1 MSLDVR
7 QSMVIQNKK
16 PPLVIPTYCTSNTKY
31 RNNRLNATLK
41 INK

>member
-16 PPLVIPTYCTSNTKY
+16 PHLVIPTYCTSNTKY

-41 INK
+41 IS